1 MKIYLSLVIGSVDDI
16 RTTVSPVLEVI
27 RQDLVEFYNETV
39 ADGGLPDDALPVS
52 TDCSMDV
59 VTGAIESG
67 IGRSVVIQESWLIR

>member
-27 RQDLVEFYNETV
+27 RQDLVAFYNETV
-39 ADGGLPDDALPVS
+39 ADGGLPA
-52 TDCSMDV
+52 T
-59 VTGAIESG
+59 AIEISPDTSLDEVSSWIEAE